1 MPSMLRQCWSYIE
14 CGDELVDCSQ
24 RVQCCSSV
32 RLSAKECV
40 LMQGQAPAGMEFEDV
55 EEEYIV
61 DDSGYG
67 SWQPVTEKPQEASPD
82 QHIKKRAKKAKSSQ
96 EASAPKPD
104 AGPSADVE
112 EI

>member
-1 MPSMLRQCWSYIE
+1 
-14 CGDELVDCSQ
+14 
-24 RVQCCSSV
+24 
-32 RLSAKECV
+32 
-40 LMQGQAPAGMEFEDV
+40 MQGQAPAGMEFVDV
-55 EEEYIV
+55 EEEYVV

-67 SWQPVTEKPQEASPD
+67 SWQPITEKPQEASPD
-82 QHIKKRAKKAKSSQ
+82 QPTKKRAKKAKSSQ